1 MLNDSWQMVAS
12 AERLADF
19 PMLAPARLL
28 LHDVFALVVTVGGIL
43 LLVFMGTDESDRSHL
58 GDELKTTASE
68 TDDEFSK
75 DVMIRKAV
83 WFMVAV
89 W

>member
-12 AERLADF
+12 AERLEDF

-28 LHDVFALVVTVGGIL
+28 LHDVFSLVVTIGGIL
-43 LLVFMGTDESDRSHL
+43 LLVFIATDGEDRDRL
-58 GDELKTTASE
+58 GDELKSTASE
-68 TDDEFSK
+68 EDDEFSK
-75 DVMIRKAV
+75 EVMIRKAI